1 LEPPIHWLPEAA
13 PNRPPRRAYKRRVN
27 SNLDITFDHEP
38 YVSLHFLG
46 ADAYANA
53 KKAWNG
59 YLKRLSRKLPQH
71 GAVSFALLAATGV

>member
-13 PNRPPRRAYKRRVN
+13 PNRPPCRAYKRRVN

-53 KKAWNG
+53 KKA
-59 YLKRLSRKLPQH
+59 
-71 GAVSFALLAATGV
+71 